1 MQNDFSK
8 TATEQELDPQK
19 NTKLV
24 DNPLVIAA
32 NPLLNMIKVIR
43 SQVTQQNPVK
53 LRQMLIDDIRRFE
66 VRGQQ
71 EGLSY
76 DVLIGARYCLCTT
89 LDEAVMSTPWGKNTV
104 WSTNGLL
111 VTFHNEGWG
120 GEKFFQLLAR
130 LSKQPK
136 KNILLLELI
145 NYCLLLGFEGRYH
158 IIDNGYSQLETL
170 KQRLAQIIH
179 SVRGSYSIALSPHPI
194 DTPVE
199 QKSWRPMLPL
209 WVCAIFLGLLLC
221 LWFITLNWRLT
232 EETTPVVS
240 SIYQIDLPSV
250 LSEDIS
256 VPLAFSPAVAKMKNQ
271 LQRDIVENHLS
282 IRHGSPNSISIILT
296 GDGLFDSASTT
307 INENYQ
313 STLMRIAQ
321 ALNHINGT
329 ITVSG
334 HTDNDR
340 IHNARFPSNYELSFE
355 RADTVGTVLKKY
367 LQQPSRVTIEG
378 KGALVPIVPNTSLDN
393 KALNRRVEITVQQM
407 PNTQL
412 PTVIR
417 ASQVGDK

>member
-1 MQNDFSK
+1 
-8 TATEQELDPQK
+8 
-19 NTKLV
+19 
-24 DNPLVIAA
+24 
-32 NPLLNMIKVIR
+32 
-43 SQVTQQNPVK
+43 
-53 LRQMLIDDIRRFE
+53 
-66 VRGQQ
+66 
-71 EGLSY
+71 
-76 DVLIGARYCLCTT
+76 
-89 LDEAVMSTPWGKNTV
+89 
-104 WSTNGLL
+104 
-111 VTFHNEGWG
+111 
-120 GEKFFQLLAR
+120 
-130 LSKQPK
+130 
-136 KNILLLELI
+136 
-145 NYCLLLGFEGRYH
+145 
-158 IIDNGYSQLETL
+158 
-170 KQRLAQIIH
+170 
-179 SVRGSYSIALSPHPI
+179 
-194 DTPVE
+194 
-199 QKSWRPMLPL
+199 
-209 WVCAIFLGLLLC
+209 
-221 LWFITLNWRLT
+221 
-232 EETTPVVS
+232 
-240 SIYQIDLPSV
+240 
-250 LSEDIS
+250 
-256 VPLAFSPAVAKMKNQ
+256 MKNQ
-271 LQRDIVENHLS
+271 LQRDIVENNLS

-355 RADTVGTVLKKY
+355 RADAVGTVLKKY